1 MALNPTPPDLLTDRA
16 GRPYFAWDLDLTLEE
31 FRARLVDPDPEVRAY
46 FLAKAMRQARPDDVL
61 QLVSPQRLAD
71 DWERVRP
78 HLGSSRPFW
87 EWLLATWRRHGTI
100 L

>member
-46 FLAKAMRQARPDDVL
+46 FLAKAMRQEDFQVTATLDFAQRRSRNPR
-61 QLVSPQRLAD
+61 LVNIEPGDTTGRHFALAVD
-71 DWERVRP
+71 I
-78 HLGSSRPFW
+78 
-87 EWLLATWRRHGTI
+87 GTTTV
-100 L
+100 